1 MQGGENMKYADM
13 FRATENFTL
22 KDEDAGLRRLGAAAA
37 GVPDAKQLDK
47 ELTRE
52 LAQHIAEWQDV
63 FTASRSKKLLI
74 ILQVMDT
81 SGKDGTVKAVFG
93 DINPLGA
100 RTVAFK
106 APTQQEKDHD
116 YLWRIH
122 QAVPGAGEIVIFN
135 RSHYEDVLITR
146 VHDWI
151 SEKECEQRYG
161 HIRDFERMLADTGT
175 VILKFFLHISKA
187 EQKQRLEERLKDP
200 QKHWK
205 FDPSDLAERAHW
217 DAYQRAYEN
226 AVRATNAPHAPWFIV
241 PADSKTQRNL
251 VIAHIV
257 REILDNLQLKYPA
270 PHPEYA
276 GIRVP
281 D

>member
-1 MQGGENMKYADM
+1 MKYADM

-74 ILQVMDT
+74 ILQGMDT

-161 HIRDFERMLADTGT
+161 HIRDFERMLTDTGT

-276 GIRVP
+276 SIRVP

>member
-1 MQGGENMKYADM
+1 MKYAEM
-13 FRATENFTL
+13 FRAPDNLTL
-22 KDEDAGLRRLGAAAA
+22 REDDAALRRLGAAAA

-52 LAQHIAEWQDV
+52 LAQQIAEWQDV

-74 ILQVMDT
+74 ILQGMDT

-151 SEKECEQRYG
+151 SAQECEQRYG

-205 FDPSDLAERAHW
+205 FDPSDLAEREYW
-217 DAYQRAYEN
+217 DTYQRAYEN
-226 AVRATNAPHAPWFIV
+226 AIRATNTPHAPWFVI

-257 REILDNLQLKYPA
+257 REILDNLQLQYPA

-276 GIRVP
+276 SLRVP
-281 D
+281 A